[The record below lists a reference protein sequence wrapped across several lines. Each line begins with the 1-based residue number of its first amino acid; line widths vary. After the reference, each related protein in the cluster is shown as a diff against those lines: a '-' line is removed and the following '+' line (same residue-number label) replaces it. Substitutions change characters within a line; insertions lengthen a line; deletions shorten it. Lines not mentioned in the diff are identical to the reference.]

1 MKRNNSLSTLF
12 LAFWIGGLI
21 GLLIRRHRERQLR
34 RVPPPV
40 IKPPP
45 VIPPPLLH
53 NENGLPPWHWN
64 WPAATGVM
72 GANQRRK
79 MSRQQPA
86 ATAV

>member
-12 LAFWIGGLI
+12 LAFWIGGFI

-45 VIPPPLLH
+45 FIPPPVLPDK
-53 NENGLPPWHWN
+53 NGLPPWHWN
-64 WPAATGVM
+64 
-72 GANQRRK
+72 
-79 MSRQQPA
+79 
-86 ATAV
+86 